1 VTTNMAISLLL
12 GILAVIAAG
21 WIGVALLVVGVVW
34 GAALAMEAEAKA
46 EESE

>member
-1 VTTNMAISLLL
+1 MAISLLL

>member
-1 VTTNMAISLLL
+1 MTTNMAISLLL